1 MSRKCVALWV
11 LLWAVLLT
19 GLLGSGT
26 DSGHNSVVGLD
37 RATGSLDSD
46 QLSFRTHSV
55 LTRRRRN
62 ILFPSGVKL
71 CSQETLDQAVQSHLK
86 FFHLR
91 VCQETVWEA
100 FKIFW
105 DRLPELDEYQNW
117 VNHCINGSVSIKD
130 IGRSFGQSEEHKAL
144 IRSRVALAAAVN
156 SSEPVRAGD
165 TQMETPP
172 GLEMMNQEKPSPGFG
187 LVSWTPSLS
196 VTEGHLQEAA
206 TTTLTGIPKDLTSD
220 SAAEDAPEDSNDILD
235 NEGGLTSQSPAQV
248 TVYSESLNVGDT
260 AKETVEVTS
269 EVVYSVP
276 HQPFSGM
283 DEEANEDKTLPDLDK
298 VLPNIPEDSEEIN
311 LLNPEEDE
319 PSSESD
325 APVHPTKADVL
336 QKPSVTLPKETFSEG
351 PLKEITEV
359 PLETT
364 TKGFLIPGVKD
375 FEDNYFDTIPDGA
388 LPGEDLADPT
398 EILHKL
404 KNETLPH
411 APQASVSLESEGN
424 IQTLQVEH
432 PSEAAVEVSRDET
445 KVAMEA
451 TPTMFMM
458 VDPEEEAD
466 ITGNELPEQ
475 ELAGEVLSHVSIL
488 TTTSE
493 MEPETLDKPG
503 EDRPADIF
511 GVTSEATLISHDDK
525 DVDVAEESPT
535 VGTII
540 VEETFKKDVFV
551 PSKPKEEEQVGEQHG
566 QISVSEDKSADETLQ
581 TEDISVEP
589 DRTAVTVEES
599 TEAPPKPVK
608 GTDTP
613 ETFPGPDEQEKLNVI
628 EESQPEEQAT
638 PTEPSG
644 GVTKELQPS
653 EITAEVSPEA
663 EPARKHTEEPTHEVK
678 TDKQASERTLS
689 SVESATE
696 SASKELPEQPLEP
709 ATEAGVAEEKPR
721 TTERPPQRSEPTGQL
736 ETEIKVTKESTQQ
749 TELTEQTTKT
759 KLQEPTKGPLQALE
773 PVHVLEP
780 TKGPIQVLEPRKE
793 PIQVQEPTKKPVKV
807 PEPSQESVQVLHHTK
822 GPVQVLEPTKEP
834 IKAHEPSQKP
844 VTVLELTNEK
854 PLIPQPTKQPI
865 QVQEPSQEPTEV
877 PQPTKDPVKVPEPS
891 QESVHVLQ
899 PSEKPKQVVDSSR
912 EPASEG
918 YPSEESVQE
927 ADVLQS
933 KTGTTTEL
941 LIKELVQNIDFITES
956 SPETEATTKPAEETR
971 PMKETIPETGTDPA
985 ESTSKQAEELERIQQ
1000 QAKETEPTR
1009 EPSKEEQLTREP
1021 AKEAEPTT
1029 EPTKDTET
1037 TKESIRDAE
1046 PTGEPTK
1053 EAEPTREPT
1062 KDTEPTRESI
1072 RDAEPKREPIK
1083 EAEPTREP
1091 TKDTEPTRES
1101 IRDAEPTREPTKD
1114 TEPARESIKDSEPTR
1129 EPTKEAEP
1137 AREPT
1142 KDTEP
1147 TRESIRDAEPTREST
1162 KKAEPTRESIKDAE
1176 PTREPTEE
1184 AEPTRE
1190 PIKKAEP
1197 TRESIKD
1204 AEPTREPTEE
1214 AEPTREPIKIA
1225 EPTRA
1230 SIKVAETTRE
1240 PAEEAEPTEDAE
1252 PTREPTEEAEPTREP
1267 IKNAEPTRESIKDA
1281 EPTREPAEE
1290 AEPTREPTEDAE
1302 PTREPTEEAEPT
1314 REPIKKAEPTR
1325 ESIKDAEPTREPT
1338 EEAEP
1343 TREPIK
1349 KAEPTRESIKDAE
1362 PTREP
1367 TEEAESTREPTEEAE
1382 PTREPTEEAEPTREP
1397 IKKAELTR
1405 ESIKDAEPTREPT
1418 EEAESTRE
1426 PTEEAEPTREPFK
1439 KAEPTRESIKV
1450 AEPTREPTKEAELTR
1465 VPAKDAEPTRESI
1478 KGAEPTREPTKEA
1491 ELTRVPA
1498 KDAEPTR
1505 EPTKDAELI
1514 TEPAKEAE
1522 ITREP
1527 TEDAEITRETIKC
1540 AELTREPTEHAE
1552 PTREPTKDA
1561 EITRESIKG
1570 AEPTREPTED
1580 AEPTR
1585 EPTKDAE
1592 ITRESI
1598 KGAEPTREPTEE
1610 AEPTREQAED
1620 KSIEEIAG
1628 EKRITEEHAKES
1640 KPEVEPHEDETDV
1653 YQTSVDIKKEMSEG
1667 ELLENREDRTS
1678 ETKGILED
1686 KAETEAVDSM
1696 EPDTPI
1702 ESEDEVTP
1710 VVAVVPEDVEE
1721 LFPFTV
1727 VNETPEPG
1735 TTISSPAGSD
1745 VDILPE
1751 TTIKITSP
1759 ELKVTEDIPELRG
1772 PSETMTEVHQ
1782 WLTSGEETTREL
1794 GSEERPTE
1802 DFVPSEDLVQVVLSP
1817 AEDVEVTYESA
1828 ADRTEESD
1836 DGIILETTEEVT
1848 AERTTVGGPGV
1859 AIHASTVEVI
1869 TKHVMETN
1877 NGNFPD
1883 PTELPSEEDLL
1894 LGNNGLL
1901 AERENLIGN
1910 EIDDTSLRPQRPLKD
1925 KVVELRIKLKGETF
1939 NDALRDPSSFEYQQ
1953 LARQFRHK
1961 VEDGFKRLP
1970 GFKSIN
1976 IIEFRPQK
1984 DLDRGLVVKVHY
1996 AIVLE
2001 VEADGGGISTDTL
2014 DFITLQN
2021 NLVERSYLGAAEQP
2035 TVIYT
2040 ITDLRNY
2047 ITEALHKDDF
2057 LANTSLETLEPDEN
2071 VLPPVKPTSKPA
2083 DSYNNMDNI
2092 LAAEKPPDAP
2102 SHETDVSDVFL
2113 KKEDFL
2119 FDTFDQWKV
2128 PQTEA
2133 VSENDVF
2140 MFEEST
2146 VPPSSAEFLGKTLD
2160 LAPLSKDGGSLEEEE
2175 FLSSNTPNS
2184 GDETQTVVHL
2194 VPPEDSSRVPP
2205 TVRTTSSKDNFEDSS
2220 GSGFSGDGQGSDI
2233 WHTAESSDMIY
2244 NRGDGGLEVPPPPD
2258 LEVED
2263 EDMTAVE
2270 TLSSKADLVSDRE
2283 EFTGTGVLRE
2293 TTTSAFE
2300 ELTLKE
2306 HSEEPVL
2313 DDVLLTPLISSE
2325 PQDSTPTQIPVFST
2339 KRTLSE
2345 EASVHAEEASGFHE
2359 DYSLTETHTVPSS
2372 VTDSPQPE
2380 SDTQKVPGP
2389 TSSTISLQETTE
2401 KAEVLAETVA
2411 EISETTP
2418 PSKSSEAL
2426 PEEIQIEDLPPPV
2439 PVHSF
2444 TVSDIS
2450 SESVT
2455 DEVFSDKPEHPLIET
2470 RIHEEVQILEEQ
2482 HLESGTS
2489 AGPTKAPDQDLV
2501 VDEVFIFTTTKSPV
2515 PIPDHSSSLV
2525 LSPEKD
2531 SPFTRVSDSVPEDDL
2546 FHQVDQN
2553 HQEGTEVPVSPQ
2565 SLDSSQSTSVGKME
2579 SALHDLQ
2586 GSPDSSL
2593 PDQDLGPTTAEVSGG
2608 TKEQLGVELQ
2618 PATTKASS
2626 VEGKA
2631 EPSEVKVQTSGVI
2644 KEPSQAIGEPSDVDT
2659 SGQEG
2664 KFKPSEMES
2673 KEFSQEDAEHLTKEE
2688 QLLEADLSG
2697 EVKPSVVKAEPSKG
2711 EVEPTGSKVEPSES
2725 DPGSLE
2731 KPVGQEEELFRT
2743 KTEPSGEIELSQGA
2757 VDGII
2762 LQTPASSLKK
2772 VNGSTPVIDLQPV
2785 EQDILDVPRIGVSI
2799 DLFQYGTGASEG
2811 ESSGFSSENQGS
2823 DLQAF
2828 ALPTRPGRDLTVFF
2842 SLRVTNMVFS
2852 MDLFNKSSSEYK
2864 ALEQRFVELLVPYLQ
2879 SNLSNFQN
2887 LEILNFRNG
2896 SIVVNSRMRFGK
2908 PVPKEVTNI
2917 IYLILEDFANNAYQT
2932 MNLAIDKHSLDVES
2946 GDRADPCKFQA
2957 CNEFSKCKVNQ
2968 WSGEA
2973 ECVCDPGYLS
2983 VDDLPCQSICEV
2995 QHDFCL
3001 NDGKCDIIPEKGAIC
3016 RCRVGENWW
3025 YRGEHC
3031 EEYVSEPLV
3040 VGIAIASVAGFLLVA
3055 GGIII
3060 FLARTLREQY
3070 DDEDSE
3076 NPLRQGD
3083 GAPTLKSATKFNQ
3096 MYENDPV
3103 TAQYYHRYD
3112 DTPPQY
3118 HYCCDSTLPQDSSSD
3133 LNSEEIQKILQNTT
3147 LTREEIQERLRIIEL
3162 CSRDQRFADFMRQT
3176 QVFLERRGSSTT

>member
-19 GLLGSGT
+19 GLLGSGTGECEAPLLSSIRVSALIQTFNWKFDCWFWFRT

-336 QKPSVTLPKETFSEG
+336 QKPSVTLPKETFTEG

-644 GVTKELQPS
+644 
-653 EITAEVSPEA
+653 
-663 EPARKHTEEPTHEVK
+663 
-678 TDKQASERTLS
+678 
-689 SVESATE
+689 
-696 SASKELPEQPLEP
+696 
-709 ATEAGVAEEKPR
+709 
-721 TTERPPQRSEPTGQL
+721 
-736 ETEIKVTKESTQQ
+736 
-749 TELTEQTTKT
+749 
-759 KLQEPTKGPLQALE
+759 
-773 PVHVLEP
+773 
-780 TKGPIQVLEPRKE
+780 
-793 PIQVQEPTKKPVKV
+793 
-807 PEPSQESVQVLHHTK
+807 
-822 GPVQVLEPTKEP
+822 
-834 IKAHEPSQKP
+834 
-844 VTVLELTNEK
+844 
-854 PLIPQPTKQPI
+854 
-865 QVQEPSQEPTEV
+865 
-877 PQPTKDPVKVPEPS
+877 
-891 QESVHVLQ
+891 
-899 PSEKPKQVVDSSR
+899 
-912 EPASEG
+912 
-918 YPSEESVQE
+918 
-927 ADVLQS
+927 
-933 KTGTTTEL
+933 
-941 LIKELVQNIDFITES
+941 
-956 SPETEATTKPAEETR
+956 ETEATTKPAEETR

-1343 TREPIK
+1343 TREPTEEEEPTREPIK

-1367 TEEAESTREPTEEAE
+1367 NEEAESTREPTEEAE

-1439 KAEPTRESIKV
+1439 KSEPTRESIKV

-1620 KSIEEIAG
+1620 KYIEEIAG

-1735 TTISSPAGSD
+1735 TTITSPVGSD
-1745 VDILPE
+1745 VDGLPE
-1751 TTIKITSP
+1751 TTTKITSP

-1794 GSEERPTE
+1794 GPEERPTE

-1984 DLDRGLVVKVHY
+1984 DLDRLVWLRMGTRGLVVKVHY

-2175 FLSSNTPNS
+2175 FLPSNTPNS

-2244 NRGDGGLEVPPPPD
+2244 NRGDGGLEVLPPPD

-2270 TLSSKADLVSDRE
+2270 TLSSKAEDLVSDRE

-2389 TSSTISLQETTE
+2389 TSSTISLQETTV
-2401 KAEVLAETVA
+2401 KTEVLAETVA

-2439 PVHSF
+2439 PVHSV

-2531 SPFTRVSDSVPEDDL
+2531 SPFTRVSDSVPEDEDL

-2631 EPSEVKVQTSGVI
+2631 EPSEVKVQTSEVI

-2673 KEFSQEDAEHLTKEE
+2673 KEFSQEEAEHLTKEE